1 MLRNDTGC
9 GTVDEAVASDNR
21 DPWFESSQRQ
31 NLFIA
36 NCVQNNENKQKW
48 DREGFHFKTTL
59 RKKLRSKG
67 HCKFV
72 FVHA

>member
-36 NCVQNNENKQKW
+36 NCIQNNENKLENIPW
-48 DREGFHFKTTL
+48 MAHFKN
-59 RKKLRSKG
+59 
-67 HCKFV
+67 F
-72 FVHA
+72 